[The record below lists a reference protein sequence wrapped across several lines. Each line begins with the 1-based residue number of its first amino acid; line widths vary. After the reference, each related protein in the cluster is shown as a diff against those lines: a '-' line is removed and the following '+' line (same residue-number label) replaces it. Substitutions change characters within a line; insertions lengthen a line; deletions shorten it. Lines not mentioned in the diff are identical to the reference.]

1 MGFHRELSDRFR
13 WQGIEPNLPKSF
25 SLVINHLEKSREIP
39 RLCNLFKALDEDA
52 GVKLLSHPVS
62 WAWRRYASG
71 GLNHEEVEFL
81 LVSMIKV
88 VEC

>member
-52 GVKLLSHPVS
+52 GSVS